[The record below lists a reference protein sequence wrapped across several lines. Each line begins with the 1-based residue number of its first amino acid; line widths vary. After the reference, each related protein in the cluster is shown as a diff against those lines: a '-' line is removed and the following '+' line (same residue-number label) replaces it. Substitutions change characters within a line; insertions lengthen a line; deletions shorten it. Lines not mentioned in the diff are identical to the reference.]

1 MIGRPNGSENVLVN
15 FLFPVFITIIHTHLL
30 LSRVDEPPWWWIA
43 RNPIQVQK
51 EKSNFMVAC
60 LRAP

>member
-1 MIGRPNGSENVLVN
+1 MIRQPNGTENIFYN
-15 FLFPVFITIIHTHLL
+15 IIISIIHTHLL

-43 RNPIQVQK
+43 RIQAIQVQK

-60 LRAP
+60 LHPP